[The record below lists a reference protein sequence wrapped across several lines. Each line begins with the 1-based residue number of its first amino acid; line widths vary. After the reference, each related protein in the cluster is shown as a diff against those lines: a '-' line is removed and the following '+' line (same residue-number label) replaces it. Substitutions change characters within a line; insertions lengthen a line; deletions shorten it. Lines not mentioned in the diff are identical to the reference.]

1 MSQITLSGRAL
12 LPDGKI
18 QAATVVVDQGVIT
31 RVTLGLDSKAD
42 LVVPGTIAPG
52 FIELQLNGAYGA
64 DFSNDGYSVA
74 SVAARLPETGVTA
87 FLPTIITSPWEIY
100 PKRLGQVREAMRTAS
115 GATGAQPLGVHLE
128 GPYLSPARRGA
139 HNQAFLRLPNADE
152 MRRWADESITRI
164 VTLAPELPGA
174 LDAIRALRG
183 KGIVVSA
190 GHSNAT
196 YAEALAGFEAGITW
210 GTHLYNAMRGL
221 GHREPGLPG
230 ALLSSSVPCGLIADG
245 IHVHPAMIKLAFR
258 AKGTQGITL
267 ITDAM
272 EAMGMPSGRY
282 KLSDRQVSVDETSA
296 RLADG
301 TLAGS
306 ILRLD
311 QAVRNVVKFTG
322 CPLAEALTMATAT
335 PARVLSLDRK
345 GRIAPGCDADLV
357 ILDESLQVER
367 TIVAGKSV
375 YERKA

>member
-1 MSQITLSGRAL
+1 MSQLALSGRTL
-12 LPDGKI
+12 LPDGTL
-18 QAATVVVDQGVIT
+18 QAATVVVERGAIT
-31 RVTLGLDSKAD
+31 RVTPGLDSKAD
-42 LVVPGTIAPG
+42 LVVPGILAPG

-64 DFSNDGYSVA
+64 DFSNDGRTVA

-87 FLPTIITSPWEIY
+87 FLPTIITSPWDTY
-100 PKRLGQVREAMRTAS
+100 PQRLSQVREAMRAVQH

-128 GPYLSPARRGA
+128 GPYLHPAKRGA
-139 HNQAFLRLPNADE
+139 HNQAFLRAPNVDE
-152 MRRWADESITRI
+152 ILRWAEDSLI

-174 LDAIRALRG
+174 LDAIRALSG

-196 YAEALAGFEAGITW
+196 YAKAIAGFRAGITW
-210 GTHLYNAMRGL
+210 GTHLYNAMNGL

-230 ALLSSSVPCGLIADG
+230 ALMSSSVPCGLIADG
-245 IHVHPAMIKLAFR
+245 IHVHPAMVKLAFR
-258 AKGTQGITL
+258 AKSAEGITL
-267 ITDAM
+267 VTDAM
-272 EAMGMPSGRY
+272 AAMGMAPGRY
-282 KLSDRQVSVDETSA
+282 KLSDRDVSVDQTSA
-296 RLADG
+296 RLEDG

-306 ILRLD
+306 ILKMD
-311 QAVRNVVKFTG
+311 QAVRNVIEFTG
-322 CPLAEALTMATAT
+322 CTLAEALTMASTT

-357 ILDESLQVER
+357 ILDELLHVER

>member
-1 MSQITLSGRAL
+1 MSRARTRL
-12 LPDGKI
+12 L
-18 QAATVVVDQGVIT
+18 Q
-31 RVTLGLDSKAD
+31 
-42 LVVPGTIAPG
+42 
-52 FIELQLNGAYGA
+52 
-64 DFSNDGYSVA
+64 
-74 SVAARLPETGVTA
+74 
-87 FLPTIITSPWEIY
+87 
-100 PKRLGQVREAMRTAS
+100 
-115 GATGAQPLGVHLE
+115 
-128 GPYLSPARRGA
+128 
-139 HNQAFLRLPNADE
+139 
-152 MRRWADESITRI
+152 WADESIARI

-196 YAEALAGFEAGITW
+196 YAEAIAAFEAGITW

-245 IHVHPAMIKLAFR
+245 IHVHPAMVKLAFK
-258 AKGTQGITL
+258 AKGTEGITL
-267 ITDAM
+267 VTDAM
-272 EAMGMPSGRY
+272 AAMGMAPGRY
-282 KLSDRQVSVDETSA
+282 KLSDRDVSVDQTSA

-306 ILRLD
+306 ILKMD
-311 QAVRNVVKFTG
+311 QAMRNVIEFTN
-322 CPLAEALTMATAT
+322 CTLAQALAMASTM
-335 PARVLSLDRK
+335 PARVLGLDHK

-375 YERKA
+375 YERRA